1 LTSTTIVH
9 LEASHHTNQ
18 YQPTMLALMRPTS
31 PFLSRDTLPVLD
43 LFDRIAAQK
52 RLRDLDYPS
61 SLGFTNGIGSGLG
74 LKRQDDKYIATCAL
88 PGVKRQDIR
97 LELLGN
103 RTLSIHVHSS
113 NQEPAAE
120 TDGSNQAHGMPDQ
133 DTKSVPERPGSS
145 MLMHRSVTLP
155 QLVDAAG
162 ITCTYQDGLLRIEV
176 PAQAPALDEEE
187 HGRME
192 ALRQEAQDAAAHVA
206 ELEKQLRE
214 GRTKA
219 AEAESAL
226 RSAQMDISRATMAR
240 RHTLTLDGAG
250 QHCSH

>member
-1 LTSTTIVH
+1 
-9 LEASHHTNQ
+9 
-18 YQPTMLALMRPTS
+18 MRPTS
-31 PFLSRDTLPVLD
+31 NFLPCDASPVLD
-43 LFDRIAAQK
+43 LFDRIAAKK
-52 RLRDLDYPS
+52 RRRYLDYPS
-61 SLGFTNGIGSGLG
+61 SLGFTNGVGSSLE

-88 PGVKRQDIR
+88 PGVKQQDIR

-103 RTLSIHVHSS
+103 RTLAIYVHSS
-113 NQEPAAE
+113 NKQLAVE
-120 TDGSNQAHGMPDQ
+120 TDGSNQAHAMSDQ
-133 DTKSVPERPGSS
+133 DAKSVPERTESS
-145 MLMHRSVTLP
+145 LLMRRSVTLP

-176 PAQAPALDEEE
+176 PDQAPALDEEE

-192 ALRQEAQDAAAHVA
+192 TLRREVQNAAAHVA

-226 RSAQMDISRATMAR
+226 RSAQLDISRATKAR
-240 RHTLTLDGAG
+240 RHTLTLG
-250 QHCSH
+250 

>member
-1 LTSTTIVH
+1 
-9 LEASHHTNQ
+9 
-18 YQPTMLALMRPTS
+18 MLALVRPTS
-31 PFLSRDTLPVLD
+31 NFLSCDTLPVLD
-43 LFDRIAAQK
+43 LFDSIAGTK
-52 RLRDLDYPS
+52 RWRYLDYPS
-61 SLGFTNGIGSGLG
+61 SLGFTNGIGSSLE

-88 PGVKRQDIR
+88 PGVKQQDIR

-103 RTLSIHVHSS
+103 RTLAIHVHSS
-113 NQEPAAE
+113 NKQPAEE
-120 TDGSNQAHGMPDQ
+120 TDGSIQAHAMPDQ
-133 DTKSVPERPGSS
+133 DAKSVPERTESS

-187 HGRME
+187 HGRLE
-192 ALRQEAQDAAAHVA
+192 ALQREAQDADAQVA

-214 GRTKA
+214 GRIKA

-226 RSAQMDISRATMAR
+226 RAAQVDISRATKAR
-240 RHTLTLDGAG
+240 RHTLTLG
-250 QHCSH
+250 